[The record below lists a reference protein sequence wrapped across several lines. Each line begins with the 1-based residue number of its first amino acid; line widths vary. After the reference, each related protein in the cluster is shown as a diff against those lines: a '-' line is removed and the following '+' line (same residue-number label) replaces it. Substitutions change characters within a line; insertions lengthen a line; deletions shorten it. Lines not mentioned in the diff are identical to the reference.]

1 MPSNFW
7 GPVGKWARGLV
18 GAFIQGGATTI
29 TVMIVDPQTF
39 NIADGL
45 GFVYNAGERVLGTT
59 TPFFTLLLALFSFR
73 CLIWA
78 STSGEGR
85 SQHLRF

>member
-1 MPSNFW
+1 MGNFW

-18 GAFIQGGATTI
+18 GAFIQSGATCI

-45 GFVYNAGERVLGTT
+45 GNVGIVALVSGGLGA
-59 TPFFTLLLALFSFR
+59 ALFLSKHP
-73 CLIWA
+73 LPIWLG
-78 STSGEGR
+78 GE
-85 SQHLRF
+85 